1 MAALITA
8 PLFALT
14 MPASASEQTQQ
25 GQDIAQRLCAACH
38 GIRRAERSPI
48 PVAPAF
54 RRIEPRIDLD
64 QMIDR
69 LEQLVDEFPIVS
81 IEDGLA
87 DEDWAGW
94 QRLTARLGS
103 RVRLVGDDLFA
114 TNPARLQRGIDQH
127 VASAVLIKV
136 NQIGT
141 ISETFATMALAEAAG
156 YRRVVSARS
165 GETEDWT
172 IADLAVGTAAE
183 EIKIGSIVRSER
195 LAKYNRLLK
204 IAERLDS

>member
-38 GIRRAERSPI
+38 GIGRAERSPI

-69 LEQLVDEFPIVS
+69 LQTGLV
-81 IEDGLA
+81 
-87 DEDWAGW
+87 AGHPEMPVFV
-94 QRLTARLGS
+94 LKENEARA
-103 RVRLVGDDLFA
+103 LVAYMKSLRDL
-114 TNPARLQRGIDQH
+114 N
-127 VASAVLIKV
+127 
-136 NQIGT
+136 
-141 ISETFATMALAEAAG
+141 
-156 YRRVVSARS
+156 
-165 GETEDWT
+165 
-172 IADLAVGTAAE
+172 
-183 EIKIGSIVRSER
+183 
-195 LAKYNRLLK
+195 
-204 IAERLDS
+204 